1 MYVYVENL
9 DTFVRY
15 DRPCEA
21 SFKIW
26 QRVII
31 SETFENDVNNKIKTI
46 NFIAGKFEFMI
57 KWSSDE
63 ERT

>member
-9 DTFVRY
+9 DTFGRY

-46 NFIAGKFEFMI
+46 NFIAGKFDQMQ
-57 KWSSDE
+57 
-63 ERT
+63 